1 MNKKIKWGVLGLGG
15 IAHKFVA
22 DLLLEENAT
31 LYGVAS
37 RSIEKAS
44 DFASKYNCPNYY
56 NSYEELVK
64 NDEIDIIYIA
74 TTHQL
79 HAENTILCLNHKKAV
94 LCEKPF
100 AINKKQVLNMIQ
112 ASKENSTF
120 LMEALW
126 TRFIPGMLKIKEMVD
141 EGVIGEIKYINA
153 DFSFKSDLK
162 NPRIY
167 DIGLGGG
174 SLLDIGIYPIF
185 ITYLVLGKP
194 KEINAQAHFFE
205 TGADSQ
211 LSMLFNYNTAL
222 AVLYSSFN
230 STSKRLAKI
239 SGTKGEIIIDA
250 PWNETVSFSVITED
264 DEQKYSFNKTGRGYT
279 HQITECHNCL
289 LERKTESS
297 IWSHQNSIDLISIQ
311 DDVRQII
318 GLEYNEDK
326 E

>member
-1 MNKKIKWGVLGLGG
+1 MEKKIKWGVLGLGG

-22 DLLLEENAT
+22 DLQLEENAI
-31 LYGVAS
+31 LHGVAS
-37 RSIEKAS
+37 RSIEKAAN
-44 DFASKYNCPNYY
+44 FASKYNCPNYY
-56 NSYEELVK
+56 NTYQELV
-64 NDEIDIIYIA
+64 NNEEIDIIYIA
-74 TTHQL
+74 TTHHL

-100 AINKKQVLNMIQ
+100 AINKKQVFDMIQ
-112 ASKENSTF
+112 ASKDNSTF

-126 TRFIPGMLKIKEMVD
+126 TRFIPGMLKIKEMID

-167 DIGLGGG
+167 DISLGGG

-185 ITYLVLGKP
+185 LTYLLLGKP
-194 KEINAQAHFFE
+194 EQINAQAHYFE

-211 LSMLFNYNTAL
+211 LSMLFNYNSAM
-222 AVLYSSFN
+222 AVLYSSFY

-239 SGTKGEIIIDA
+239 SGAKGEIIIDA
-250 PWNETVSFSVITED
+250 PWNETVSFSVTTD
-264 DEQKYSFNKTGRGYT
+264 NDEKKYSFNKTGRGYT
-279 HQITECHNCL
+279 HQIKECHKCL
-289 LERKTESS
+289 IDGKTESS

-311 DDVRQII
+311 DDVRKII
-318 GLEYNEDK
+318 GLKYNED
-326 E
+326 

>member
-1 MNKKIKWGVLGLGG
+1 MKKKIKWGVLGLGG

-37 RSIEKAS
+37 RSIEKAKG
-44 DFASKYNCPNYY
+44 FASTYNCPNYY
-56 NSYEELVK
+56 NSYDDLVN

-74 TTHQL
+74 TTHHL
-79 HAENTILCLNHKKAV
+79 HAENTLLCLNHKKAV

-100 AINKKQVLNMIQ
+100 AINKKQVLKMIQ

-126 TRFIPGMLKIKEMVD
+126 TRFIPGMLKVKEIID
-141 EGVIGEIKYINA
+141 SGVIGEIKYINA

-167 DIGLGGG
+167 DISLGGG

-185 ITYLVLGKP
+185 LTYLLLGKP
-194 KEINAQAHFFE
+194 KQINAQAHYFE

-211 LSMLFNYNTAL
+211 LSMLFNYKSAM
-222 AVLYSSFN
+222 AVLYSSFY

-250 PWNETVSFSVITED
+250 PWNETVSFSLITDD
-264 DEQKYSFNKTGRGYT
+264 DEKKYEYDKTGRGYT
-279 HQITECHNCL
+279 HQITECHKCL
-289 LERKTESS
+289 LEGRAESS

-311 DDVRQII
+311 DDVRKII
-318 GLEYNEDK
+318 GLKYNEDTA
-326 E
+326 

>member
-22 DLLLEENAT
+22 DLLLEENAI
-31 LYGVAS
+31 LHGVAS
-37 RSIEKAS
+37 RSIEKAK

-56 NSYEELVK
+56 NSYEDLVK

-74 TTHQL
+74 TTHHL
-79 HAENTILCLNHKKAV
+79 HAENTLLCLKNKKPV

-100 AINKKQVLNMIQ
+100 AINKTQVLKMIQ

-126 TRFIPGMLKIKEMVD
+126 TRFIPGMIQIKKMID
-141 EGVIGEIKYINA
+141 EGVIGEVKYINA
-153 DFSFKSDLK
+153 DFSFNSDLK

-167 DIGLGGG
+167 DISLGGG
-174 SLLDIGIYPIF
+174 SLLDIGIYPVF
-185 ITYLVLGKP
+185 LTYLLLGKP
-194 KEINAQAHFFE
+194 KKINAQAHYFE

-211 LSMLFNYNTAL
+211 LSMLFNYKSAM
-222 AVLYSSFN
+222 AILYSSFY

-250 PWNETVSFSVITED
+250 PWNETVSFSLIT
-264 DEQKYSFNKTGRGYT
+264 DEKEEKYSFNKIGRGYA
-279 HQITECHNCL
+279 HQIAECHKCL
-289 LERKTESS
+289 LAGETQSS

-311 DDVRQII
+311 DDVRTII
-318 GLEYNEDK
+318 GLKYNED
-326 E
+326 